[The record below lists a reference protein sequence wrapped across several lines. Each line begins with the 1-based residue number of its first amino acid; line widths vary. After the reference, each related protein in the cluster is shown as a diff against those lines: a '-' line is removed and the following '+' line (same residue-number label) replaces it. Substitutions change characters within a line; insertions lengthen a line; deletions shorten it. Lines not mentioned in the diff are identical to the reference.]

1 MNQVIENIL
10 KRRSIRKFIEKPIE
24 KEKLDAILK
33 AAAYAPSGKNLQTWQ
48 FTAIVNRKKLEIFY
62 KIIGKVLEREDYD
75 FYNAEAIIITS
86 NIKDGNWS
94 KEDNACAL
102 ENIFL
107 AATSLG
113 VGSVWLNQL
122 QTISDAPDIRKL
134 LNEYGIPKEHDV
146 YGIAAIGYPQN
157 PGTFDKEVTKKGVIK
172 IIE

>member
-10 KRRSIRKFIEKPIE
+10 RRRSIRKFIEKPIE
-24 KEKLDAILK
+24 KEKLGTILK

-48 FTAIVNRKKLEIFY
+48 FTAIINRKKLEIFY
-62 KIIGKVLEREDYD
+62 KTIGKVLERADYD

-107 AATSLG
+107 AATSLDI
-113 VGSVWLNQL
+113 GSVWLNQL
-122 QTISDAPDIRKL
+122 QTINDAPEIRKL
-134 LNEYGIPKEHDV
+134 LNEYGIPGEHDV
-146 YGIAAIGYPQN
+146 FGIAAIGYPLN